1 MLILLICSCFIDLL
15 IEISGCAS
23 LITLLNGLGHC
34 VSLPSTMA
42 YDSAIAQSSID
53 SSSIVPKGFVPKEYV
68 NLVYDNIDFGEE
80 ITKQT
85 HVTNG
90 IITQKVS
97 FYGRRVKRTEH
108 NLDFFTK

>member
-1 MLILLICSCFIDLL
+1 MHTNSCSGPRL
-15 IEISGCAS
+15 
-23 LITLLNGLGHC
+23 
-34 VSLPSTMA
+34 

-90 IITQKVS
+90 IIMQKVS
-97 FYGRRVKRTEH
+97 FYGGRVKRTEH
-108 NLDFFTK
+108 NLDFLQNEQLYKFI

>member
-1 MLILLICSCFIDLL
+1 MNL
-15 IEISGCAS
+15 IEISGCSS

-34 VSLPSTMA
+34 VSLPSAMA

-53 SSSIVPKGFVPKEYV
+53 SSNIVPKDFVRKVYV

-97 FYGRRVKRTEH
+97 FYGRRVKKNRT
-108 NLDFFTK
+108 